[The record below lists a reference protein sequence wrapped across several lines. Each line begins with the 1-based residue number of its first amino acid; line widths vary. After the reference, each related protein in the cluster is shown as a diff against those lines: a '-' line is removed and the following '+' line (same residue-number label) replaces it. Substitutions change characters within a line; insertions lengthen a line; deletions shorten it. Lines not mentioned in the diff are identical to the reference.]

1 MAAANTGVAVG
12 KDTRVL
18 AMLAGLSS
26 LSATWSGTA
35 NAQERPQAGRDAGR
49 LEMRQQVQNE
59 NRTSLETKAAESLR
73 HARKQPL
80 MTPQEST
87 DAFLALDR
95 NRDGFLSRSE
105 LPPEMVILRSQFDK
119 YDTDRDHRLSYSE
132 FANYTDVVPD
142 ERGSAARAGH
152 E

>member
-1 MAAANTGVAVG
+1 MGR
-12 KDTRVL
+12 DTRVL
-18 AMLAGLSS
+18 AMLAGLWS
-26 LSATWSGTA
+26 LAAVWGGA
-35 NAQERPQAGRDAGR
+35 AKAQERPQAGRDAGR

-59 NRTSLETKAAESLR
+59 NRTSFETKATESLR

-95 NRDGFLSRSE
+95 NHDGFLSRSE

-119 YDTDRDHRLSYSE
+119 YDTNHDHRLSYSE

-142 ERGSAARAGH
+142 ERAPVARAGR

>member
-1 MAAANTGVAVG
+1 MG
-12 KDTRVL
+12 KDTRIFAVL
-18 AMLAGLSS
+18 TGLSS
-26 LSATWSGTA
+26 LSAAWSGAA
-35 NAQERPQAGRDAGR
+35 NAQERPLAGRDPGR
-49 LEMRQQVQNE
+49 VEMRQQVQNE
-59 NRTSLETKAAESLR
+59 NRTSFETKAVESLR

-87 DAFLALDR
+87 EAFLALDR

-105 LPPEMVILRSQFDK
+105 LPSVMVILRSQFDK
-119 YDTDRDHRLSYSE
+119 YDTDHDHRLTYSE

-142 ERGSAARAGH
+142 ERGSAARDRH